1 MLIDEVTV
9 HVRAG
14 NGGNGCASFLYNKH
28 LSRRKPEG
36 GNGGNGG
43 DVAFCASRSIR
54 TLRDISLHPH
64 IIAHRGTNGGG
75 NSKRGKD
82 AATKV
87 VYVPVGTI
95 IWRDRKIL
103 ADFTKDS
110 ERIVVAH
117 GGRGGRGNGSL
128 PRSYPGFPRVFEE
141 GERCEEVN
149 LRLEL
154 RLIADVGIVGYP
166 NAGKSSLIACLTS
179 ARPKIAN
186 YPFTTIEPNL
196 GAIRYDERD
205 VIIADLPGL
214 IKDAHL
220 GKGLGIRFL
229 KHIQRTRLI
238 LHVVDITGYEGRPA
252 AENIKSLNEELKS
265 YSKELATRPQLLV
278 ANKMDLRGAKQ
289 LLDTITGAGF
299 HTAGVSCVTGA
310 GVEELKEKIYEALRD
325 L

>member
-1 MLIDEVTV
+1 VLIDEVTV

-14 NGGNGCASFLYNKH
+14 DGGNGCASFRYNKH

-43 DVAFCASRSIR
+43 DVAFCASHSIR
-54 TLRDISLHPH
+54 TLKDISLHPH
-64 IIAHRGTNGGG
+64 IVAQRGTNGGG

-82 AATKV
+82 APAKV
-87 VYVPVGTI
+87 VDVPVGTI
-95 IWRDRKIL
+95 IWRDEKML
-103 ADFTKDS
+103 ADFTQDNEKV
-110 ERIVVAH
+110 IVAH

-141 GERCEEVN
+141 GEKCEEVS

-154 RLIADVGIVGYP
+154 RLLADVGIVGYP
-166 NAGKSSLIACLTS
+166 NAGKSSLIACLTR
-179 ARPKIAN
+179 ARPKIAD
-186 YPFTTIEPNL
+186 YPFTTVEPNL
-196 GAIRYDERD
+196 GAIRYDEQD
-205 VIIADLPGL
+205 VIVADLPGL

-229 KHIQRTRLI
+229 KHIQRTRLL

-252 AENIKSLNEELKS
+252 VENINSLNEELKS

-278 ANKMDLRGAKQ
+278 ANKMDLPGTKQ
-289 LLDTITGAGF
+289 LLDTITGANF
-299 HTAGVSCVTGA
+299 HATGVSCVTGT
-310 GVEELKEKIYEALRD
+310 GIEELKEKIYEALKD